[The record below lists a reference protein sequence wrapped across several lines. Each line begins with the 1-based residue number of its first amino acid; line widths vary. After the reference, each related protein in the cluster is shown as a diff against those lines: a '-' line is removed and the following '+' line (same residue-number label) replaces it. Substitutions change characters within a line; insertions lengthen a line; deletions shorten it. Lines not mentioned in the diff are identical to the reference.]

1 MKFHTSAPVAILVT
15 RLMAIAAPAA
25 MADDAFK
32 SGTTTGT
39 H

>member
-1 MKFHTSAPVAILVT
+1 MKFHKSAAVAILVT
-15 RLMAIAAPAA
+15 GLMTLAAPAA

-32 SGTTTGT
+32 SGTTTRT

>member
-1 MKFHTSAPVAILVT
+1 MKLCKFAAGAILMT
-15 RLMAIAAPAA
+15 GLMAIVAPAA